1 MSAPDPSGL
10 TGRSVS
16 HFRVLEPLG
25 AGGMGVVY
33 RAEDVTLGRTVALKF
48 MLPNYTIDDTAE
60 ARFLR
65 EARSVA
71 ALDHPNICTVHE
83 AGTSEDGLLYLA
95 MAYYPGET
103 LQGRLTRLG
112 ALSVE
117 QALDIAAQIARGLA
131 CAHAVGIIHRDLKPA
146 NVMLTTDGTVKI
158 LDFGLAKTRDQT
170 MTASGVLMGTV
181 AYMSPEQLV
190 GVTDARSDL
199 WSLGV
204 MLVEMLTGR
213 HPSIV
218 DDLSATLTRQIE
230 ARTRDVIG
238 PVSTT
243 ALVRIVERLMRRD
256 PDERYQSATEVAH
269 DMSALAGRAPAGVG
283 ASERAAGIPVRR
295 VALGIGAA
303 ALVIAGA
310 IGVTRWA
317 ERARSLDSPEAGTS
331 TGPLRTHWLAVLP
344 LRNYAGPDQEYF
356 ADGMTDELT
365 STLTKIEAL
374 HVIAHQSVLQFKQ
387 STLPASEI
395 AAKLGVK
402 YLLGGS
408 VRQDSAHI
416 KIAASLIDAARN
428 TPVWSDDFVRD
439 RRDVVALQ
447 RDVALAVARAIQATL
462 TPRDQARLAPA
473 RALDP
478 EAFNLYLKGTHLR
491 DTANTTGA
499 FSKAV
504 PYLTA
509 AIARDS
515 DYAAAY
521 AGLASVYVSTNDTL
535 RARAFSEKALALDS
549 TLAEGHMVRGMIRQF
564 LDWDLKGSE
573 QSFREAI
580 RLNPGF
586 AEAHHELSMLL
597 QRVKRFDD
605 ALREGREAVAH
616 APLSL
621 RFINGIGEVLLT
633 AGREADALA
642 VADQVLTTDSTFSN
656 AYQIRGVAYE
666 QLGQWD
672 QATKAWVDCLR
683 VTPSFIGAQVRLGY
697 IAGRTGD
704 TTKANTVLRA
714 LEARVNKDDHS
725 GSQGELAEH
734 LAAVHMALGN
744 RAQALTWLERAVAAH
759 SGSTLYLAV
768 DRTYTPLHNEPR
780 FRALL
785 EKIGLPTS

>member
-1 MSAPDPSGL
+1 VSAPDPSGL

-204 MLVEMLTGR
+204 MLVEMLTAR
-213 HPSIV
+213 HPSTV

-269 DMSALAGRAPAGVG
+269 DMSALAGRAPAGIG
-283 ASERAAGIPVRR
+283 ASARAAGIPVRR

-317 ERARSLDSPEAGTS
+317 ERARSSDSPEAGTS
-331 TGPLRTHWLAVLP
+331 ADPLRTHWLAVLP
-344 LRNYAGPDQEYF
+344 LRNYGGPDQEYF

>member
-103 LQGRLTRLG
+103 LQGRLTRHGPLP
-112 ALSVE
+112 LDE
-117 QALDIAAQIARGLA
+117 ALDIAAQIARGLA

-204 MLVEMLTGR
+204 MLVEMLTAR
-213 HPSIV
+213 HPSTV

-283 ASERAAGIPVRR
+283 ASARAAGIPVRR

-317 ERARSLDSPEAGTS
+317 ERARSSDSPEAGTS

-395 AAKLGVK
+395 AGKLGVK
-402 YLLGGS
+402 YLL
-408 VRQDSAHI
+408 
-416 KIAASLIDAARN
+416 
-428 TPVWSDDFVRD
+428 
-439 RRDVVALQ
+439 
-447 RDVALAVARAIQATL
+447 
-462 TPRDQARLAPA
+462 
-473 RALDP
+473 
-478 EAFNLYLKGTHLR
+478 
-491 DTANTTGA
+491 
-499 FSKAV
+499 
-504 PYLTA
+504 
-509 AIARDS
+509 
-515 DYAAAY
+515 
-521 AGLASVYVSTNDTL
+521 
-535 RARAFSEKALALDS
+535 
-549 TLAEGHMVRGMIRQF
+549 
-564 LDWDLKGSE
+564 
-573 QSFREAI
+573 
-580 RLNPGF
+580 
-586 AEAHHELSMLL
+586 
-597 QRVKRFDD
+597 
-605 ALREGREAVAH
+605 
-616 APLSL
+616 
-621 RFINGIGEVLLT
+621 
-633 AGREADALA
+633 AGR
-642 VADQVLTTDSTFSN
+642 
-656 AYQIRGVAYE
+656 
-666 QLGQWD
+666 
-672 QATKAWVDCLR
+672 C
-683 VTPSFIGAQVRLGY
+683 
-697 IAGRTGD
+697 
-704 TTKANTVLRA
+704 
-714 LEARVNKDDHS
+714 
-725 GSQGELAEH
+725 
-734 LAAVHMALGN
+734 
-744 RAQALTWLERAVAAH
+744 
-759 SGSTLYLAV
+759 
-768 DRTYTPLHNEPR
+768 DRTAR
-780 FRALL
+780 
-785 EKIGLPTS
+785 TSRSRQA